1 MKGEIFLIPVPIHQE
16 EEFNKDLI
24 PPIIVE
30 TINKLNFF
38 AVENIRTAR
47 RFIKKINP
55 KFDIDNCEFK
65 IIDKRVENKVILS
78 IINDVKSG
86 KSVGVMSE
94 SGCPGIA
101 DPGQKLCEFAHKEE
115 IRIKPLIGPSSILM
129 ALMASGLNGQKFTFH
144 GYLPIKQNERIK
156 SIQRISNKKGAHI
169 FIETPYRNK
178 NLFKDLIN
186 NIKPSTKKLTLAIDI
201 CGKNEKIITKSIE
214 DLKYFEIKFKK
225 QPTIFIFE

>member
-1 MKGEIFLIPVPIHQE
+1 MKGEVFLIPVPIHQE

-24 PPIIVE
+24 PPITVE

-65 IIDKRVENKVILS
+65 IINKRVKNKILIE
-78 IINDVKSG
+78 IINEIKSG
-86 KSVGVMSE
+86 KSIGVMSE

-101 DPGQKLCEFAHKEE
+101 DPGQKLCELAHKEE
-115 IRIKPLIGPSSILM
+115 IRINPLIGPSSILL
-129 ALMASGLNGQKFTFH
+129 ALMASGLNGQNFTFH
-144 GYLPIKQNERIK
+144 GYLPIKQIERIK
-156 SIQRISNKKGAHI
+156 SIKSISNKKGAHI
-169 FIETPYRNK
+169 FIETPYRNE

-186 NIKPSTKKLTLAIDI
+186 HIKPTSKKLTLAIDI

-214 DLKYFEIKFKK
+214 DYKFLEIKFKK